1 MKEILD
7 SEILSDEDL
16 EKVSGGGERQTTGDS
31 EFLNKLG
38 YTHDTYYPLNSDGL
52 TGLNKQ
58 AIERAWAWTGIICKV
73 DTSVWFDNKYFLKGQ
88 EISRKDAFRHVM
100 KERGWNQIAIDCF
113 DFDRY
118 AGSFW

>member
-1 MKEILD
+1 M
-7 SEILSDEDL
+7 SDGEL
-16 EKVSGGGERQTTGDS
+16 EKVSGGGGCQTEGDS
-31 EFLNKLG
+31 DFLNKLG

-73 DTSVWFDNKYFLKGQ
+73 DTSVWFDNKYFLKGK

>member
-1 MKEILD
+1 M
-7 SEILSDEDL
+7 SN
-16 EKVSGGGERQTTGDS
+16 RGDS
-31 EFLNKLG
+31 DFLNKLG

-100 KERGWNQIAIDCF
+100 KERGWNQVAIDCF
-113 DFDRY
+113 DWDDVKG
-118 AGSFW
+118 AW